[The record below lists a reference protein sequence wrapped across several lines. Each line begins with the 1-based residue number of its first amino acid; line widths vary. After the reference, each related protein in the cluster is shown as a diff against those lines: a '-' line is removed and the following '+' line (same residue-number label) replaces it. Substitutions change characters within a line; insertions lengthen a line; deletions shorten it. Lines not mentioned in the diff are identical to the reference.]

1 MQSADPLLEVMLRE
15 NVQPRD
21 TYFISMCDIK
31 VSGNPEGPKR
41 KLPSGL
47 QDSVNEHSQ
56 NKMLVQI
63 CHNVCVVVSAGYQ
76 VLG

>member
-1 MQSADPLLEVMLRE
+1 MLQFNLFCVQSADPLLEVVLRE

-31 VSGNPEGPKR
+31 VSGNPEGPER
-41 KLPSGL
+41 ELPSGL

-63 CHNVCVVVSAGYQ
+63 CVIYV
-76 VLG
+76 

>member
-21 TYFISMCDIK
+21 TYFISMCDSK

-41 KLPSGL
+41 ELPSGL
-47 QDSVNEHSQ
+47 QDSVNEHSL

-63 CHNVCVVVSAGYQ
+63 CIMYV
-76 VLG
+76 